1 MYPMIY
7 LPGGLEPDSDDESD
21 EVAEAEAV
29 SDAGG

>member
-1 MYPMIY
+1 MIY